1 VTKRR
6 RGIGSRLAR
15 PGAALALVA
24 AGLLLSVA
32 FVGIAV
38 QRNAVS
44 REVAALSAD
53 IAREQLRH
61 AALEAAVA
69 EKGTE
74 AYVADK
80 ARELGFVRPG
90 EGLIALQGAPRAGA
104 PAATADERPGRLAR
118 WIALFFGT
126 R

>member
-1 VTKRR
+1 M
-6 RGIGSRLAR
+6 
-15 PGAALALVA
+15 A

-44 REVAALSAD
+44 REVAALSAQ
-53 IAREQLRH
+53 IAQEQVRH

-90 EGLIALQGAPRAGA
+90 EGLIALQGAQRAGG
-104 PAATADERPGRLAR
+104 PAATTDERPGRLAR

>member
-1 VTKRR
+1 MTKRR
-6 RGIGSRLAR
+6 AGLRQRLAR
-15 PGAALALVA
+15 PSLAL
-24 AGLLLSVA
+24 GLILVGFLLSLA

-38 QRNAVS
+38 QRNVLT
-44 REVAALSAD
+44 REVATLGAE
-53 IAREQLRH
+53 IIQEQLRH
-61 AALEAAVA
+61 AALEAAAA

-90 EGLIALQGAPRAGA
+90 EALYALQGGERSTTV
-104 PAATADERPGRLAR
+104 AATAAERPGRLAR
-118 WIALFFGT
+118 WVALLLGT